1 MSTSR
6 TTTSTYE
13 QGTYESATQRGR
25 ELREQMFGPDGVK
38 SHDNADDFQAPLQD
52 MVTRVCF
59 GEVWSRP
66 ALSLKLRSMLTLAV
80 LVGQSRPDQL
90 KNHVKGAIANG
101 VSKEEIREILL
112 HATLYVGL
120 PSGSDS
126 WRQAT
131 AALKEIGAY

>member
-1 MSTSR
+1 MSDDPM
-6 TTTSTYE
+6 
-13 QGTYESATQRGR
+13 QRGR
-25 ELREQMFGPDGVK
+25 RLREEIFGAEGLK
-38 SHDNADDFQAPLQD
+38 SLDEADDFQMPLQD
-52 MVTRVCF
+52 MVTRICF

-66 ALSLKLRSMLTLAV
+66 TLSLKLRSMLTVAILA
-80 LVGQSRPDQL
+80 GQSKPDQL
-90 KNHVKGAIANG
+90 KHHVKGAIRNG

-120 PSGSDS
+120 PAGSDS

>member
-1 MSTSR
+1 MKSYDDVTK
-6 TTTSTYE
+6 
-13 QGTYESATQRGR
+13 RGR
-25 ELREQMFGPDGVK
+25 QLRADIFGPEGVK
-38 SHDNADDFQAPLQD
+38 SHDNADDFQMPLQD

-59 GEVWSRP
+59 GDVWARP
-66 ALSLKLRSMLTLAV
+66 QLSLKLRSMLTIAILA
-80 LVGQSRPDQL
+80 GQSRPDQL
-90 KNHVKGAIANG
+90 KNHVKGAIHNG

-120 PSGSDS
+120 PAGSDS